1 MLNDKDYQQR
11 VAAGKSTEK
20 EILDFLRARGMKIA
34 DPTSHEDMVDKIDG
48 WLEKD
53 GKQLA
58 VQVKFREGG
67 DDVIFEI
74 LKDVDLGTPGR
85 DMISKADLYI
95 VKDRQGVIR
104 MFSVGEIKRM
114 AEVLLKHISTDLKN
128 NPGRTEW
135 GGGRDAIANVKLT
148 IDKAHGNRKLMAF
161 FNPRRLTTLG
171 EWQ

>member
-20 EILDFLRARGMKIA
+20 EILDLLRARGMKIA

-53 GKQLA
+53 GKKLA

-74 LKDVDLGTPGR
+74 LKDIDKGIPGR
-85 DMISKADLYI
+85 DMISKASLYI

-114 AEVLLKHISTDLKN
+114 ADVLLKHVIADLKQS
-128 NPGRTEW
+128 PQKTDW
-135 GGGRDAIANVKLT
+135 GGGQGAIANVKLT
-148 IDKAHGNRKLMAF
+148 VDKAHGNRKLMAF
-161 FNPRRLTTLG
+161 FNPKRLTTLG

>member
-34 DPTSHEDMVDKIDG
+34 DPTPHEDMVDKIDG

-53 GKQLA
+53 GKRLA
-58 VQVKFREGG
+58 LQVKFREGG

-74 LKDVDLGTPGR
+74 VKDLDRGTPGR

-95 VKDRQGVIR
+95 VKDRQSVIR

-114 AEVLLKHISTDLKN
+114 AEVLLNHVSSDLKKF
-128 NPGRTEW
+128 PQKTDW
-135 GGGRDAIANVKLT
+135 GVGQNAIANVKLT
-148 IDKAHGNRKLMAF
+148 VDKAHGNRKLMAF
-161 FNPRRLTTLG
+161 FNPKRLTTLG
-171 EWQ
+171 EWS